1 MLKVENR
8 RLLADYTSFKIGGPV
23 SCWLE
28 LDDLEGV
35 LEAVSIAEKD
45 KKPLIIIGKGN
56 NILAQDTGFDGVLIN
71 LGRGF
76 DYIEEEDSGVL
87 RVGAAT
93 SISAFINRSAG
104 LGLSGCEFLSGIPCS
119 IGGAIFMNA
128 GVRDIDDSSRF
139 NEIKDVIIEVQI
151 LDLKNKKIEVLNR
164 DDISF
169 SYRSSGLDGKCILT
183 ARIRSR
189 KAEKTTIKKR
199 TDSFMKRRE
208 WIQKLGFPTAGSVF
222 KNPDSENPAGR
233 LIEACG
239 LKGMRIGGAEI
250 SKIHANFIVN
260 TGGAMAR
267 DVLELIEL
275 ARTSV
280 RNKFGIDLELELR
293 II

>member
-93 SISAFINRSAG
+93 SISAFIKRSAG
-104 LGLSGCEFLSGIPCS
+104 LGLSGCEFLSGIPGS